1 MKCKKCNSENPD
13 NALFCR
19 VCGYKLNENSKSSF
33 YGIFNVLFWIG
44 LIFSIYSLISV
55 VVPIESYHQYPDGT
69 KSLYCSDFLGL
80 NSDSKSYYMDEW
92 EYTLAISTFI
102 TAILFSIRSKT
113 KK

>member
-1 MKCKKCNSENPD
+1 MICPNCKTENQD

-44 LIFSIYSLISV
+44 LIISIYCLISV